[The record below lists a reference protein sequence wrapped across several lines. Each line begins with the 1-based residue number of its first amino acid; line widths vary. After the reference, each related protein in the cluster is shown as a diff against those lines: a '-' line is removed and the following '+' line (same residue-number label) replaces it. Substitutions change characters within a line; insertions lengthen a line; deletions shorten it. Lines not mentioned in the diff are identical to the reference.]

1 MHTTT
6 LLNIQGIR
14 HQTAQNRY
22 SHIPKAVWENENI
35 RVLWNQGMQTDRKVL
50 ANRTDII
57 TKNKTDK
64 ICLLIYVAIPSDRNS
79 KNYNV

>member
-1 MHTTT
+1 
-6 LLNIQGIR
+6 
-14 HQTAQNRY
+14 
-22 SHIPKAVWENENI
+22 
-35 RVLWNQGMQTDRKVL
+35 MQTDRKVL